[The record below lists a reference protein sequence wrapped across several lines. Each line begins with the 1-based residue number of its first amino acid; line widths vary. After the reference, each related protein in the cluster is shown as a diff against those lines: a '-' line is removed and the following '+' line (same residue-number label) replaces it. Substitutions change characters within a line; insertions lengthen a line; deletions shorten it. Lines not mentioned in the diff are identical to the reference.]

1 MGNLK
6 NFCAVP
12 FLLIIAAGGL
22 HGGEPSPTSSL
33 SSGYAGLDSRAE
45 SDPMVSTSLYGG
57 RAMFRDEY
65 GPDRVTAHL
74 SLPGELPPNWNTP
87 VPAEPRQRS
96 AFAKIMIVVSY
107 VSFPFFLIMGCAT
120 HLAMRAKSR
129 RAILGDFVGIGQ
141 LEDELKEIVEFLRD
155 PRKFSRF
162 NDEPPKGVLMVNPYF
177 KALYARPKYARP
189 KIGKI
194 RIAMPLSNSMLARAI
209 AHEAGVPFFR
219 ITNPGF
225 PKNLLGSR
233 DKQVHDIFERART
246 NAPCIV
252 YIDDIAEFGRASAK
266 NYGFGND
273 RRRRKLNRI
282 LAEMRAF
289 EADEG
294 ILAFAATD
302 RPEALD
308 PALLSPGRF
317 DRQMKVPS
325 YRFKLRPRY
334 AILAM
339 LALIAFLLPFISIY
353 YNCTNADAPFFTA
366 DAPSCSIFR

>member
-6 NFCAVP
+6 NFCAIP
-12 FLLIIAAGGL
+12 FLLTIAAGDL

-33 SSGYAGLDSRAE
+33 SSGYASLDPRAE
-45 SDPMVSTSLYGG
+45 SDPTVSATLYGG
-57 RAMFRDEY
+57 HAMFRGEHD
-65 GPDRVTAHL
+65 PDRVTAHL

-87 VPAEPRQRS
+87 VPVEPRQRS
-96 AFAKIMIVVSY
+96 AFAKIMTVVSY

-129 RAILGDFVGIGQ
+129 RAILDDFVGIGQ
-141 LEDELKEIVEFLRD
+141 IEGELKEIVEFLRD

-177 KALYARPKYARP
+177 KALYARPRF
-189 KIGKI
+189 GKT

-209 AHEAGVPFFR
+209 TREAGVPFFR

-233 DKQVHDIFERART
+233 DKQVHDMFERARM

-325 YRFKLRPRY
+325 YRFKLRRGSAFL
-334 AILAM
+334 AILAS
-339 LALIAFLLPFISIY
+339 IAFLLPLIAIY
-353 YNCTNADAPFFTA
+353 YNCANADAPFSGAFYRY
-366 DAPSCSIFR
+366 CSIIR